1 MQEGSRIHRK
11 IQKDMDHRYL
21 AEVPL
26 SITIPIIKEKENCSF
41 PLIIEGRADGIIT
54 ASKKENVF
62 LPDPFHKSL
71 LNHASSKTLQTG
83 TQLTLEDFLNSL
95 SSQKQSSLT
104 SSNLEQEISREC
116 RLRWMLLISSITT
129 VGSVVP
135 L

>member
-1 MQEGSRIHRK
+1 MSDFSEKPKRISVRNLIEFILRSGDIDKRHSGTYDSESMQEGSRIHRK

-71 LNHASSKTLQTG
+71 LNHASVMIR
-83 TQLTLEDFLNSL
+83 N
-95 SSQKQSSLT
+95 
-104 SSNLEQEISREC
+104 
-116 RLRWMLLISSITT
+116 
-129 VGSVVP
+129 
-135 L
+135 